1 MKSLI
6 LSRLWMLIGIIIL
19 TTGQAWAHTTGS
31 TSGSTTTQKVFT
43 SIKELRDGA
52 NGKSLSDVV
61 IQFEATNP
69 ATVVAVMTKQDPD
82 IEDKKFI
89 NSFFI
94 VDNKSSDGYY
104 YGLWVSPND
113 IKDGYKLPTDLAI
126 GSKFTGA
133 IIGDYSEGTSGIPYF
148 GSIHKTKNIDG
159 TNYSTTF
166 HIDNTGVASADGT
179 KPADY
184 PFNEVKDVYTIANNN
199 PADGNTATASYGK
212 YLNTIIKVPGTIK
225 KASDNE
231 NNTEFY
237 LVQDE
242 KTGTS
247 KADMNNRIY
256 FNSSQLE
263 GINLDDYVGTS
274 GTFEGI
280 LVKRNDSE
288 SKLIVLKGDF
298 FKVNKI
304 YLDENDA
311 EGRVEYLAS
320 QGAFDGEVDVY
331 VHRTNLVNKAGA
343 WNTICLPFDL
353 TKEEFKNAFG
363 CELTALAKPTT
374 TSSETVQQWAGQVN
388 EGVLAFTKLP
398 DTGLTIKAGVPYLM
412 QASGMQTACL
422 TTIPGAENMEPETL
436 IGKESTYYT
445 HIGEKLI
452 SVVPPYEVK
461 ASYSDNIVNGD
472 FYFRGLYGRKKYTE
486 DADGKLTT
494 TLIADNGSQK
504 YQYISTAAGNY
515 LKYLPSGS
523 SLQFNGMRAYFY
535 FPNWNAANNNAAQAA
550 NNNTNAKIHVA
561 VMAASTT
568 GISNIP
574 AEEAS
579 KQAEVY
585 NLSGQRVDASYKGI
599 VVRNGRKYL
608 RK

>member
-1 MKSLI
+1 MKRLI
-6 LSRLWMLIGIIIL
+6 LSRLWMLISIIIL
-19 TTGQAWAHTTGS
+19 TTGQAWAQTTEP
-31 TSGSTTTQKVFT
+31 TTTQRVFT
-43 SIKELRDGA
+43 SIKQIRDVA
-52 NGKSLSDVV
+52 QSNNQKHQDVV
-61 IQFEATNP
+61 IQFDATNP
-69 ATVVAVMTKQDPD
+69 AIVVAVMKHADPD
-82 IEDKKFI
+82 IKDEKFI

-94 VDNKSSDGYY
+94 VDNSK
-104 YGLWVSPND
+104 YGLWVSPYNID
-113 IKDGYKLPTDLAI
+113 KGFSLPSDLAV
-126 GSKFTGA
+126 GSKITGS
-133 IIGDYSEGTSGIPYF
+133 IIGDYNEGESGMVYF
-148 GSIHKTKNIDG
+148 GAIHKTKDIDG
-159 TNYSTTF
+159 TTYKTSLTVD
-166 HIDNTGVASADGT
+166 HSGEASADGT

-184 PFNEVKDVYTIANNN
+184 PVTEVTDVSAIANTN
-199 PADGNTATASYGK
+199 PDDGNTVSASYGK
-212 YLNTIIKVPGTIK
+212 YLNTIVKVLRGTIK
-225 KASDNE
+225 KASDKN

-242 KTGTS
+242 NTGTS
-247 KADMNNRIY
+247 EADMNKRIY
-256 FNSSQLE
+256 FNSSQLD

-280 LVKRNDSE
+280 LVKRNKSE

-320 QGAFDGEVDVY
+320 QGALDGEVDVY
-331 VHRTNLVNKAGA
+331 VHRTNLVNNAGA

-353 TKEEFKNAFG
+353 TKEDFKTAFG

-374 TSSETVQQWAGQVN
+374 TSEETVHQWVGQVSDK
-388 EGVLAFTKLP
+388 GVLAFTKLP
-398 DTGLTIKAGVPYLM
+398 DTELAIKAGVPYLM
-412 QASGMQTACL
+412 QASGTQTACL
-422 TTIPGAENMEPETL
+422 TTIQGSENMEPETL
-436 IGKESTYYT
+436 MGQESTYYA

-452 SVVPPYEVK
+452 TVVPPYEVK
-461 ASYSDNIVNGD
+461 ASCSDNIVNGD

-494 TLIADNGSQK
+494 TLISDNGSQK

-523 SLQFNGMRAYFY
+523 TLQFNGMRAYFY
-535 FPNWNAANNNAAQAA
+535 FPNWSATNNAAQAA
-550 NNNTNAKIHVA
+550 SQNKDTNAKIHVA

-568 GISNIP
+568 GISNIS

>member
-19 TTGQAWAHTTGS
+19 TTGQAWAQTA
-31 TSGSTTTQKVFT
+31 TTQKVFT
-43 SIKELRDGA
+43 SIEQIRDVA
-52 NGKSLSDVV
+52 QSNNQKHQDVV
-61 IQFEATNP
+61 IQFDATNP
-69 ATVVAVMTKQDPD
+69 AIVVAVMKHADPD
-82 IEDKKFI
+82 IKDEKFI

-94 VDNKSSDGYY
+94 VDNSN
-104 YGLWVSPND
+104 YGLWVSPYNID
-113 IKDGYKLPTDLAI
+113 KGFSLPSDLAV
-126 GSKFTGA
+126 GSKITGS
-133 IIGDYSEGTSGIPYF
+133 IIGDYNEGESGMVYF
-148 GSIHKTKNIDG
+148 GAIHKTKDIDG
-159 TNYSTTF
+159 TTYKTSLTVD
-166 HIDNTGVASADGT
+166 HSGEASADGT

-184 PFNEVKDVYTIANNN
+184 PFTEVKDVYTIANNN

-225 KASDNE
+225 KASDKN

-242 KTGTS
+242 NTGTS
-247 KADMNNRIY
+247 EADMNKRIY
-256 FNSSQLE
+256 FNSSQLD

-280 LVKRNDSE
+280 LVKRNKSE

-298 FKVNKI
+298 FKVNTI

-331 VHRTNLVNKAGA
+331 VHRTNLVNNAGA

-353 TKEEFKNAFG
+353 TKEDFKTAFG
-363 CELTALAKPTT
+363 CELTALAKPA
-374 TSSETVQQWAGQVN
+374 TSDETAQQWAGQVSDK
-388 EGVLAFTKLP
+388 GVLAFTKLA
-398 DTGLTIKAGVPYLM
+398 DTELTIKAGVPYLM
-412 QASGMQTACL
+412 QASGTQTKCL
-422 TTIPGAENMEPETL
+422 NTFKGSEDMTPDVL
-436 IGKESTYYT
+436 IGKETTYYAPVGKKT
-445 HIGEKLI
+445 ITVK
-452 SVVPPYEVK
+452 SPYEVK
-461 ASYSDNIVNGD
+461 ASYNDDIVNGD
-472 FYFRGLYGRKKYTE
+472 FYFRGLYGRKKYT
-486 DADGKLTT
+486 DGTDGKLTT
-494 TLIADNGSQK
+494 TLISDNGSQK

-523 SLQFNGMRAYFY
+523 TLQFNGMRAYFY
-535 FPNWNAANNNAAQAA
+535 FPNWNAANNNAAQTASK

-568 GISNIP
+568 GISNIS
-574 AEEAS
+574 AAEAS

-585 NLSGQRVDASYKGI
+585 NLSGLRVDASYKGI

>member
-1 MKSLI
+1 MKRLI

-19 TTGQAWAHTTGS
+19 TTGQIVAQTTG
-31 TSGSTTTQKVFT
+31 GSTTTQKVFT

-69 ATVVAVMTKQDPD
+69 ATVVAVMTKHDPD

-179 KPADY
+179 KPAVY

-199 PADGNTATASYGK
+199 PDDGNTATASYGK

-225 KASDNE
+225 KGT
-231 NNTEFY
+231 NNEFY
-237 LVQDE
+237 LVQNETTKTTDE
-242 KTGTS
+242 S
-247 KADMNNRIY
+247 NRIY

-263 GINLDDYVGTS
+263 GINLEDYVGTS

-280 LVKRNDSE
+280 LVKRNKSE

-311 EGRVEYLAS
+311 EGRVEYLVQ
-320 QGAFDGEVDVY
+320 QGALQDKVDVY
-331 VHRTNLVNKAGA
+331 VHRTKLVNNAGA

-353 TKEEFKNAFG
+353 TKEEFKTAFG
-363 CELTALAKPTT
+363 CELIALAKPA
-374 TSSETVQQWAGQVN
+374 TSDETVQQWAGQVSDK
-388 EGVLAFTKLP
+388 GVLAFTKLP
-398 DTGLTIKAGVPYLM
+398 NTELTIKAGVPYLM
-412 QASGMQTACL
+412 QASGTQTACL
-422 TTIPGAENMEPETL
+422 TTIQGSENMEPETL
-436 IGKESTYYT
+436 MSKESTYYA

-452 SVVPPYEVK
+452 TVVPPYEVK

-486 DADGKLTT
+486 DADGKLTA
-494 TLIADNGSQK
+494 TLISDNGSQK

-535 FPNWNAANNNAAQAA
+535 FPNWSAENNNAAQAA
-550 NNNTNAKIHVA
+550 SKNNNTNAKIHVA

-568 GISNIP
+568 GISNIS

-579 KQAEVY
+579 KQAEVF

>member
-6 LSRLWMLIGIIIL
+6 LSRLWMLISIIIL
-19 TTGQAWAHTTGS
+19 TTGQAWAQTA
-31 TSGSTTTQKVFT
+31 TTTKVFT

-69 ATVVAVMTKQDPD
+69 ATVVAVMTKHDTD
-82 IEDKKFI
+82 ITDDDKFL

-94 VDNKSSDGYY
+94 VNKGSDDNY

-113 IKDGYKLPTDLAI
+113 IKDGYKLPTNLAI

-133 IIGDYSEGTSGIPYF
+133 IIGDYSEGTSKIPYF
-148 GSIHKTKNIDG
+148 GSIHKTKDIGG

-166 HIDNTGVASADGT
+166 DIDNTGVASADGT

-184 PFNEVKDVYTIANNN
+184 PFTEVKDVYTIANNS
-199 PADGNTATASYGK
+199 AGGNTATASYGK

-225 KASDNE
+225 KGT
-231 NNTEFY
+231 NNEFY
-237 LVQDE
+237 LVQNE
-242 KTGTS
+242 TTS
-247 KADMNNRIY
+247 TTDSQNRIY
-256 FNSSQLE
+256 FNSSQLD

-274 GTFEGI
+274 GIFEGI
-280 LVKRNDSE
+280 LVKRNKSE

-311 EGRVEYLAS
+311 EGRVEYLVQ
-320 QGAFDGEVDVY
+320 QGALQDKVDVY
-331 VHRTNLVNKAGA
+331 VHRTKLVNNAGA

-353 TKEEFKNAFG
+353 TKEEFKTAFG
-363 CELTALAKPTT
+363 CELIALAKPA
-374 TSSETVQQWAGQVN
+374 TSDETVHQWAGQVSDK
-388 EGVLAFTKLP
+388 GVLAFTKLP
-398 DTGLTIKAGVPYLM
+398 NTELTIKAGVPYLM
-412 QASGMQTACL
+412 QASGTQTACL
-422 TTIPGAENMEPETL
+422 TTIQGSENMEPETL
-436 IGKESTYYT
+436 MSKESTYYA

-494 TLIADNGSQK
+494 TSIADNGSQK

-523 SLQFNGMRAYFY
+523 PLQFNGMRAYFY
-535 FPNWNAANNNAAQAA
+535 FPNWNAANNNAAQPAS
-550 NNNTNAKIHVA
+550 NGTNAKIHVA

-568 GISNIP
+568 GISNIS
-574 AEEAS
+574 AKEAS

-608 RK
+608 CK

>member
-19 TTGQAWAHTTGS
+19 TTGQAWAQ
-31 TSGSTTTQKVFT
+31 TTQVFT
-43 SIKELRDGA
+43 SIKELRDA
-52 NGKSLSDVV
+52 AAGKTLSDVV
-61 IQFEATNP
+61 IKFDATNP
-69 ATVVAVMTKQDPD
+69 ATVVAVMTKHDTD
-82 IEDKKFI
+82 ITDDEKFI
-89 NSFFI
+89 NSFFV
-94 VDNKSSDGYY
+94 VDNSN

-159 TNYSTTF
+159 TDYSTKF
-166 HIDNTGVASADGT
+166 DIEHSGEASADGT
-179 KPADY
+179 KPAVY
-184 PFNEVKDVYTIANNN
+184 PITSVTDVNTIANNN
-199 PADGNTATASYGK
+199 VKDITKSSYGK

-225 KASDNE
+225 KGTQGE
-231 NNTEFY
+231 YY
-237 LVQDE
+237 LVQTENTNWTD
-242 KTGTS
+242 K
-247 KADMNNRIY
+247 KNRIY
-256 FNSSQLE
+256 FNSSQLD
-263 GINLDDYVGTS
+263 INLDDYVGTS

-280 LVKRNDSE
+280 LVKRNGTD

-298 FKVNKI
+298 FKVSKI
-304 YLDENDA
+304 YLDENDE

-320 QGAFDGEVDVY
+320 QGAFQDKVDVY
-331 VHRTNLVNKAGA
+331 VHRTNLVNKVGA

-353 TKEEFKNAFG
+353 TKAQFKDAFG

-374 TSSETVQQWAGQVN
+374 NDESARQWAGQVN
-388 EGVLAFTKLP
+388 EGVLAFTKLA
-398 DTGLTIKAGVPYLM
+398 DTDLTITAGVPYLM
-412 QASGMQTACL
+412 QASGEQTCC
-422 TTIPGAENMEPETL
+422 TKTVRGSENMTPEELKTEDANYYASV
-436 IGKESTYYT
+436 GKKTIT
-445 HIGEKLI
+445 
-452 SVVPPYEVK
+452 VNAPYEVK
-461 ASYSDNIVNGD
+461 ASYSDNIVNGE
-472 FYFRGLYGRKKYTE
+472 FYFRGLYGRKKYVDGSTE
-486 DADGKLTT
+486 
-494 TLIADNGSQK
+494 TLIADGGSQK

-523 SLQFNGMRAYFY
+523 TLQFNGMRAYFY
-535 FPNWNAANNNAAQAA
+535 FPNWSAENNNAAQAA
-550 NNNTNAKIHVA
+550 SQNNNTNAKIHVA

-568 GISNIP
+568 GISYIS

>member
-1 MKSLI
+1 MKRLI
-6 LSRLWMLIGIIIL
+6 LSRLWMLISIIIL
-19 TTGQAWAHTTGS
+19 TTGQAWAQA
-31 TSGSTTTQKVFT
+31 TTTQKVFT
-43 SIKELRDGA
+43 SIKELRDAAAG
-52 NGKSLSDVV
+52 NTLSDVV
-61 IQFEATNP
+61 IQFNESTNP
-69 ATVVAVMTKQDPD
+69 ATVVAVMTKHDPD
-82 IEDKKFI
+82 ITDDEKFI
-89 NSFFI
+89 NSFFV
-94 VDNKSSDGYY
+94 VDNSN

-159 TNYSTTF
+159 TDYSTKF
-166 HIDNTGVASADGT
+166 DIVEASGT
-179 KPADY
+179 Y
-184 PFNEVKDVYTIANNN
+184 PVTEVKDVNTIANTN
-199 PADGNTATASYGK
+199 PEDGNTATASYGK

-225 KASDNE
+225 KASNKD

-247 KADMNNRIY
+247 KDDMSNRIY
-256 FNSSQLE
+256 FNSSQLD
-263 GINLDDYVGTS
+263 GINLNDYVGTS

-280 LVKRNDSE
+280 LVKRNKSE
-288 SKLIVLKGDF
+288 SKLIVLKDNF

-304 YLDENDA
+304 YLDENDE

-320 QGAFDGEVDVY
+320 QGALAGEVDVY
-331 VHRTNLVNKAGA
+331 VHRTKLVNNAGA

-353 TKEEFKNAFG
+353 TKDEFQTAFG

-374 TSSETVQQWAGQVN
+374 TSDESAHQWAGTVSDK
-388 EGVLAFTKLP
+388 GVLAFTKLA
-398 DTGLTIKAGVPYLM
+398 DTDLTIKAGVPYLM
-412 QASGMQTACL
+412 QASGKQTACL
-422 TTIPGAENMEPETL
+422 KTIPGSENMEPEEL
-436 IGKESTYYT
+436 KNADGNYYA
-445 HIGEKLI
+445 
-452 SVVPPYEVK
+452 SVGNKTITVNAPYEVK
-461 ASYSDNIVNGD
+461 ASYNDDIVNGE
-472 FYFRGLYGRKKYTE
+472 FYFRGLYGRKKYVDGSTE
-486 DADGKLTT
+486 
-494 TLIADNGSQK
+494 TLIADDGSQK
-504 YQYISTAAGNY
+504 YQYISTATGSY

-523 SLQFNGMRAYFY
+523 TLQFNGMRAYFY
-535 FPNWNAANNNAAQAA
+535 FPNWNADNNNAAQAA
-550 NNNTNAKIHVA
+550 SNNTNAKIHVA

-568 GISNIP
+568 GISNIS

>member
-1 MKSLI
+1 MAQ
-6 LSRLWMLIGIIIL
+6 
-19 TTGQAWAHTTGS
+19 TPP
-31 TSGSTTTQKVFT
+31 TSQKVFT
-43 SIKELRDGA
+43 SIKELRDA
-52 NGKSLSDVV
+52 AQTNSLKHDDVV
-61 IQFEATNP
+61 VKFDDSNP
-69 ATVVAVMTKQDPD
+69 TTVVAVMKHADPNIKD
-82 IEDKKFI
+82 EKFI

-94 VDNKSSDGYY
+94 VDNSK
-104 YGLWVSPND
+104 YGLWVSPNGVYD
-113 IKDGYKLPTDLAI
+113 EQLFSTWNLKI
-126 GSKFTGA
+126 GSKITGS
-133 IIGDYSEGTSGIPYF
+133 IIGDYRENESGMPYF
-148 GSIHKTKNIDG
+148 GSLVKSVKIGDVTYNTSLTVKRDG
-159 TNYSTTF
+159 EANETTEA
-166 HIDNTGVASADGT
+166 V
-179 KPADY
+179 Y
-184 PFNEVKDVYTIANNN
+184 PVTEVKDVNTIANNN
-199 PADGNTATASYGK
+199 PKDGNTATASYGK

-225 KASDNE
+225 KASDKN

-242 KTGTS
+242 NTGTS
-247 KADMNNRIY
+247 EADMNKRIY
-256 FNSSQLE
+256 FNSSQLD

-280 LVKRNDSE
+280 LVKRNNSE

-320 QGAFDGEVDVY
+320 QGALDAEVDVY

-353 TKEEFKNAFG
+353 TKDEFYNAFG
-363 CELTALAKPTT
+363 CELTALAKPKT
-374 TSSETVQQWAGQVN
+374 TSSETAQQWAGQVN

-398 DTGLTIKAGVPYLM
+398 DTELTIKAGVPYLM
-412 QASGMQTACL
+412 QASGEQIKCTR
-422 TTIPGAENMEPETL
+422 TIKGSENKTPEEL
-436 IGKESTYYT
+436 KADDSNYYAPVGKKTITVKS
-445 HIGEKLI
+445 
-452 SVVPPYEVK
+452 PYEVK
-461 ASYSDNIVNGD
+461 ALWNDDIVNGD
-472 FYFRGLYGRKKYTE
+472 FYFRGLYGRKKYI
-486 DADGKLTT
+486 DGSAT
-494 TLIADNGSQK
+494 TLISDNGSQK

-523 SLQFNGMRAYFY
+523 TLQFNGMRAYFY
-535 FPNWNAANNNAAQAA
+535 FPNWNAENNNKAQPASK

-561 VMAASTT
+561 VMAASPT
-568 GISNIP
+568 GISNIS
-574 AEEAS
+574 AEKAS

>member
-19 TTGQAWAHTTGS
+19 TTGQAWAL
-31 TSGSTTTQKVFT
+31 TTTTTKVFT

-69 ATVVAVMTKQDPD
+69 ATVVAVMTKHDTD
-82 IEDKKFI
+82 ITDDDKFL

-94 VDNKSSDGYY
+94 VNKGSDDNY

-113 IKDGYKLPTDLAI
+113 IKDGYKLPTNLAI

-133 IIGDYSEGTSGIPYF
+133 IIGDYNEGTSKIPYF
-148 GSIHKTKNIDG
+148 GSIHKTMNIGG

-166 HIDNTGVASADGT
+166 VIDNTGVASADGT
-179 KPADY
+179 KPAVY
-184 PFNEVKDVYTIANNN
+184 PITPVTDVNTIAKNN
-199 PADGNTATASYGK
+199 PKDGNTVNASYGP
-212 YLNTIIKVPGTIK
+212 YLNTIIRVPGTIK
-225 KASDNE
+225 KGT
-231 NNTEFY
+231 NNEFY
-237 LVQDE
+237 LVQKE
-242 KTGTS
+242 TTS
-247 KADMNNRIY
+247 TTDSQNRIY
-256 FNSSQLE
+256 FNSSQLD

-280 LVKRNDSE
+280 LVKRNKSE

-311 EGRVEYLAS
+311 EGRVEYLVQ
-320 QGAFDGEVDVY
+320 QGALQDNVDVY

-353 TKEEFKNAFG
+353 TKEEFNNAFG

-412 QASGMQTACL
+412 QASGTQKYCL
-422 TTIPGAENMEPETL
+422 ATIQGAESMEPETL
-436 IGKESTYYT
+436 IGKESTYYA

-452 SVVPPYEVK
+452 TVVPPYEVK

-494 TLIADNGSQK
+494 TPISDNGSQK

-535 FPNWNAANNNAAQAA
+535 FPNWSAENNNAAQAA
-550 NNNTNAKIHVA
+550 SKNNNTNAKIHVA

-568 GISNIP
+568 GISNIS
-574 AEEAS
+574 AAEAS

>member
-1 MKSLI
+1 MKRLN

-19 TTGQAWAHTTGS
+19 TTGQAWAQTA
-31 TSGSTTTQKVFT
+31 TTQKVFT

-52 NGKSLSDVV
+52 NGNSLSDVV
-61 IQFEATNP
+61 IKFEATNP
-69 ATVVAVMTKQDPD
+69 ATVVAVMTKHDPD

-225 KASDNE
+225 KASDNK

-247 KADMNNRIY
+247 EADMNKRIY

-304 YLDENDA
+304 YLDENDV
-311 EGRVEYLAS
+311 EDRVEYLAS
-320 QGAFDGEVDVY
+320 QGALDGEVDVY
-331 VHRTNLVNKAGA
+331 VHRTKLVNNAGA

-436 IGKESTYYT
+436 MSKESTYYA

-461 ASYSDNIVNGD
+461 ASYNDNIVNGD
-472 FYFRGLYGRKKYTE
+472 FYFRGLYGRKKYI
-486 DADGKLTT
+486 DGSAT
-494 TLIADNGSQK
+494 TLISDNGSQK

-523 SLQFNGMRAYFY
+523 ELQFNGMRAYFY
-535 FPNWNAANNNAAQAA
+535 FPNWNAANNNAAQPASK

-568 GISNIP
+568 GISNIS

>member
-19 TTGQAWAHTTGS
+19 TTGQAWAQKATTK
-31 TSGSTTTQKVFT
+31 KVFT
-43 SIKELRDGA
+43 SIKELRDA
-52 NGKSLSDVV
+52 AQTNSLKHDDVV
-61 IQFEATNP
+61 VKFDDSNP
-69 ATVVAVMTKQDPD
+69 TTVVAVMKHADPN

-94 VDNKSSDGYY
+94 VDNSK
-104 YGLWVSPND
+104 YGLWVSPNGVYD
-113 IKDGYKLPTDLAI
+113 KQLFSTWNLKI
-126 GSKFTGA
+126 GSKITGS
-133 IIGDYSEGTSGIPYF
+133 IIGDYRENDHGMPYF
-148 GSIHKTKNIDG
+148 GSLEKSVKIGDVTYNTSLTVKRDG
-159 TNYSTTF
+159 EANETTEA
-166 HIDNTGVASADGT
+166 V
-179 KPADY
+179 Y
-184 PFNEVKDVYTIANNN
+184 PFTEVKDVYTIANNN
-199 PADGNTATASYGK
+199 PTDGNTATASYGK

-225 KASDNE
+225 KASNKN

-242 KTGTS
+242 NTGTS
-247 KADMNNRIY
+247 EADMNKRIY
-256 FNSSQLE
+256 FNSSQLD

-280 LVKRNDSE
+280 LVKRNNSE

-320 QGAFDGEVDVY
+320 QGAFDDEVDVY

-353 TKEEFKNAFG
+353 TKDEFQTAFG
-363 CELTALAKPTT
+363 CTLTALAKPKT
-374 TSSETVQQWAGQVN
+374 TSSETAQQWAGQVN

-398 DTGLTIKAGVPYLM
+398 DTELTIKAGVPYLM
-412 QASGMQTACL
+412 QASGEQIKCTR
-422 TTIPGAENMEPETL
+422 TIKGSESKTPEEL
-436 IGKESTYYT
+436 KADDSNYYAPVGKKTITVKS
-445 HIGEKLI
+445 
-452 SVVPPYEVK
+452 PYEVM
-461 ASYSDNIVNGD
+461 ASWNDDIVNGD
-472 FYFRGLYGRKKYTE
+472 FYFRGLYGRKKYI
-486 DADGKLTT
+486 DGSAT
-494 TLIADNGSQK
+494 TLISDNGSQK

-523 SLQFNGMRAYFY
+523 TLQFNGMRAYFY
-535 FPNWNAANNNAAQAA
+535 FPNWNAENNNKAQAA
-550 NNNTNAKIHVA
+550 SQNNNTNAKIHVA

-568 GISNIP
+568 GISNIS

>member
-1 MKSLI
+1 MKRLI

-19 TTGQAWAHTTGS
+19 TTGQAWALTTGA
-31 TSGSTTTQKVFT
+31 TTTQKVFT

-69 ATVVAVMTKQDPD
+69 ATVVAVMTKHDTD
-82 IEDKKFI
+82 ITDDDKFL

-94 VDNKSSDGYY
+94 VNKGSDDNY

-133 IIGDYSEGTSGIPYF
+133 IIGDYSEGTSKIPYF
-148 GSIHKTKNIDG
+148 GSIHKTKDIGG

-166 HIDNTGVASADGT
+166 DVDNTGVASADGT

-184 PFNEVKDVYTIANNN
+184 PFTEVKDVYTIANNN

-225 KASDNE
+225 KASDNK

-311 EGRVEYLAS
+311 EGRVEYLVQ
-320 QGAFDGEVDVY
+320 QGALQDKVDVY
-331 VHRTNLVNKAGA
+331 VHRTKLVNNAGA

-353 TKEEFKNAFG
+353 TKEEFKTAFG
-363 CELTALAKPTT
+363 CELTALAKPA
-374 TSSETVQQWAGQVN
+374 TSDETVHQWTGQVSDK
-388 EGVLAFTKLP
+388 GVLAFTKLP
-398 DTGLTIKAGVPYLM
+398 DTDLTIKAGVPYLM
-412 QASGMQTACL
+412 QASGTQTACL
-422 TTIPGAENMEPETL
+422 KTIPGAENMEPETL
-436 IGKESTYYT
+436 MGQESTYYA

-461 ASYSDNIVNGD
+461 ASYNDNIVNGD
-472 FYFRGLYGRKKYTE
+472 FYYRGLYGRKKYI
-486 DADGKLTT
+486 DGSAT

-523 SLQFNGMRAYFY
+523 PLQFNGMRAYFY
-535 FPNWNAANNNAAQAA
+535 FPNWSATNNNAAQAA
-550 NNNTNAKIHVA
+550 SQNKDTNAKIHVA

-568 GISNIP
+568 GISNIS
-574 AEEAS
+574 AAEAS

-585 NLSGQRVDASYKGI
+585 NLSGQCVDASYKGF

>member
-1 MKSLI
+1 MKRLI

-19 TTGQAWAHTTGS
+19 TTGQAWALTTGA
-31 TSGSTTTQKVFT
+31 TTTQKVFT

-52 NGKSLSDVV
+52 QKNSLKLQDVV
-61 IQFEATNP
+61 IRFDETNP
-69 ATVVAVMTKQDPD
+69 ATVVAVMKKEDPD
-82 IEDKKFI
+82 IKDEKFI

-94 VDNKSSDGYY
+94 VDNSK
-104 YGLWVSPND
+104 YGLWVSPYNID
-113 IKDGYKLPTDLAI
+113 KGFLLPSDLAV
-126 GSKFTGA
+126 GSKITGS
-133 IIGDYSEGTSGIPYF
+133 IIGDYNEGESGMVYF
-148 GSIHKTKNIDG
+148 GSIHKTKDIDG
-159 TNYSTTF
+159 TTYTTSLRVD
-166 HIDNTGVASADGT
+166 HSGEASADGT
-179 KPADY
+179 KSAVY
-184 PFNEVKDVYTIANNN
+184 PVTEVNDVHTIANNN
-199 PADGNTATASYGK
+199 PADGNTTTASYGK

-225 KASDNE
+225 KASDKND
-231 NNTEFY
+231 NTEFY

-242 KTGTS
+242 NTGTS
-247 KADMNNRIY
+247 EADMNKRIY
-256 FNSSQLE
+256 FNSSQLD

-280 LVKRNDSE
+280 LVKRNQSE

-320 QGAFDGEVDVY
+320 QGAFDDEVDVY
-331 VHRTNLVNKAGA
+331 VHRTKLVNTDA

-353 TKEEFKNAFG
+353 TKEEFKTAFG
-363 CELTALAKPTT
+363 CELTALAKPA
-374 TSSETVQQWAGQVN
+374 TSSETAQKWEGQVN
-388 EGVLAFTKLP
+388 DKGVLAFTKLP
-398 DTGLTIKAGVPYLM
+398 DTELTIKAGVPYLM
-412 QASGMQTACL
+412 QASGTQEYCTQTINGSENKTPEDLKTADGNYYAYVGKK
-422 TTIPGAENMEPETL
+422 TITV
-436 IGKESTYYT
+436 KS
-445 HIGEKLI
+445 
-452 SVVPPYEVK
+452 PYEVE
-461 ASYSDNIVNGD
+461 ASYNDNIVNGG

-494 TLIADNGSQK
+494 TPISDGGSQK
-504 YQYISTAAGNY
+504 YQYISTAVGNY

-523 SLQFNGMRAYFY
+523 TLQFNGMRAYFY
-535 FPNWNAANNNAAQAA
+535 FPNWSKDNNNAAQAA
-550 NNNTNAKIHVA
+550 SQNNNTNAKIHVA

-568 GISNIP
+568 GISNISE
-574 AEEAS
+574 EEAS

>member
-6 LSRLWMLIGIIIL
+6 LSRLWMLISIIIL
-19 TTGQAWAHTTGS
+19 TTGQAWAHTTGA
-31 TSGSTTTQKVFT
+31 TTTQKVFT
-43 SIKELRDGA
+43 SIKELRDA
-52 NGKSLSDVV
+52 AQTNGLKHDDVV
-61 IQFEATNP
+61 VKFDDSNP
-69 ATVVAVMTKQDPD
+69 TTVVAVMKHADPD
-82 IEDKKFI
+82 IKDDKFV

-94 VDNKSSDGYY
+94 VNKGSDNNF
-104 YGLWVSPND
+104 YGLWVSPNGVYD
-113 IKDGYKLPTDLAI
+113 KQLFSTWNLKI
-126 GSKFTGA
+126 GSKITGS
-133 IIGDYSEGTSGIPYF
+133 IIGDYRENESGMPYF
-148 GSIHKTKNIDG
+148 GSLVNSVKIGDVTYNTSLTVNRDDEA
-159 TNYSTTF
+159 NETTE
-166 HIDNTGVASADGT
+166 
-179 KPADY
+179 ADY
-184 PFNEVKDVYTIANNN
+184 PYTVVTDVNTIAKNN
-199 PADGNTATASYGK
+199 AGGNTATASYGP
-212 YLNTIIKVPGTIK
+212 YLNTIIRVPGTIK
-225 KASDNE
+225 KGT
-231 NNTEFY
+231 NNEFY
-237 LVQDE
+237 LVQNE
-242 KTGTS
+242 TTKTDNES
-247 KADMNNRIY
+247 NRIY
-256 FNSSQLE
+256 FNSSQLD

-280 LVKRNDSE
+280 LVKRNQSE

-320 QGAFDGEVDVY
+320 QGAFDDEVDVY
-331 VHRTNLVNKAGA
+331 VHRTKLVNTDA

-353 TKEEFKNAFG
+353 TKEEFKTAFG
-363 CELTALAKPTT
+363 CELTALAKPA
-374 TSSETVQQWAGQVN
+374 TSDETVHQWTGQVSDK
-388 EGVLAFTKLP
+388 GVLAFTKLA
-398 DTGLTIKAGVPYLM
+398 DTELAIKAGVPYLM

-422 TTIPGAENMEPETL
+422 KTIPGAENMEPETL
-436 IGKESTYYT
+436 MKQELTYYAPVGKKT
-445 HIGEKLI
+445 ITVK
-452 SVVPPYEVK
+452 SPYEVK

-494 TLIADNGSQK
+494 TLISDNGSQK

-523 SLQFNGMRAYFY
+523 TLQFNGMRAYFY

-568 GISNIP
+568 GISNVS
-574 AEEAS
+574 AEEVS

>member
-6 LSRLWMLIGIIIL
+6 LSRLWMLISIIIL
-19 TTGQAWAHTTGS
+19 TTGQAWALTT
-31 TSGSTTTQKVFT
+31 GSTTTQRVFT
-43 SIKELRDGA
+43 SIEQIRDVA
-52 NGKSLSDVV
+52 QSNNQKHQDVV
-61 IQFEATNP
+61 IQFDATNP
-69 ATVVAVMTKQDPD
+69 AIVVAVMKHADPD
-82 IEDKKFI
+82 IKDEKFI

-94 VDNKSSDGYY
+94 VDNSK
-104 YGLWVSPND
+104 YGLWVSPYNID
-113 IKDGYKLPTDLAI
+113 KGFSLPSDLAV
-126 GSKFTGA
+126 GSKITGS
-133 IIGDYSEGTSGIPYF
+133 IIGDYNEGESGMVYF
-148 GSIHKTKNIDG
+148 GAIHKTKDIDG
-159 TNYSTTF
+159 TTYKTSLTVY
-166 HIDNTGVASADGT
+166 HSGEASADGT
-179 KPADY
+179 KPAVY
-184 PFNEVKDVYTIANNN
+184 PVTEVKDVNTIANTN
-199 PADGNTATASYGK
+199 PADGNPATASYGK

-225 KASDNE
+225 KASNKD

-247 KADMNNRIY
+247 EDDMSNRIY
-256 FNSSQLE
+256 FNSSQLD
-263 GINLDDYVGTS
+263 GINLNDYVGTS

-280 LVKRNDSE
+280 LVKRNQSE

-311 EGRVEYLAS
+311 EGRVEYLVQ
-320 QGAFDGEVDVY
+320 QGALQDKVDVY
-331 VHRTNLVNKAGA
+331 VHRTNLVNKVGA

-353 TKEEFKNAFG
+353 TKEDFKTAFG

-374 TSSETVQQWAGQVN
+374 TSSETAQQLVGQIN
-388 EGVLAFTKLP
+388 NGVLAFTKLT
-398 DTGLTIKAGVPYLM
+398 DLTIKAGVPYLM
-412 QASGMQTACL
+412 QASGTQTACL
-422 TTIPGAENMEPETL
+422 KTIPGAENMEPEAL
-436 IGKESTYYT
+436 MGEESTYYA

-461 ASYSDNIVNGD
+461 ASYNDKIVNGE
-472 FYFRGLYGRKKYTE
+472 FYYRGLYGRKKYI
-486 DADGKLTT
+486 DGSTST
-494 TLIADNGSQK
+494 PISDGGSQK

-515 LKYLPSGS
+515 LKYLPDGS
-523 SLQFNGMRAYFY
+523 TLQFNGMRAYFY

-550 NNNTNAKIHVA
+550 SKNNNTNAKIHVA

-568 GISNIP
+568 GISNIS

>member
-1 MKSLI
+1 MKRLI
-6 LSRLWMLIGIIIL
+6 LSRLWMLISIIIL
-19 TTGQAWAHTTGS
+19 TTGQAWAQA
-31 TSGSTTTQKVFT
+31 TTTQKVFT
-43 SIKELRDGA
+43 SIKELRDAAAG
-52 NGKSLSDVV
+52 NTLSDVV
-61 IQFEATNP
+61 IQFNESTNP
-69 ATVVAVMTKQDPD
+69 ATVVAVMTKHDPD
-82 IEDKKFI
+82 ITDDEKFI
-89 NSFFI
+89 NSFFV
-94 VDNKSSDGYY
+94 VDNSN

-159 TNYSTTF
+159 TDYSTKF
-166 HIDNTGVASADGT
+166 DIVEASGT
-179 KPADY
+179 Y
-184 PFNEVKDVYTIANNN
+184 PVTEVKDVNTIANTN
-199 PADGNTATASYGK
+199 PEDGNTATASYGK

-225 KASDNE
+225 KASDKD

-247 KADMNNRIY
+247 KDDMSNRIY
-256 FNSSQLE
+256 FNSSQLD
-263 GINLDDYVGTS
+263 GINLNDYVGTS

-280 LVKRNDSE
+280 LVKRNKSE
-288 SKLIVLKGDF
+288 SKLIVLKDNF

-304 YLDENDA
+304 YLDENDE

-320 QGAFDGEVDVY
+320 QGALAGEVDVY
-331 VHRTNLVNKAGA
+331 VHRTKLVNNAGA
-343 WNTICLPFDL
+343 WNTICLPFKL
-353 TKEEFKNAFG
+353 TKDEFQTAFG
-363 CELTALAKPTT
+363 CTLTALAKPTT
-374 TSSETVQQWAGQVN
+374 TSDESAHQWAGTVSDK
-388 EGVLAFTKLP
+388 GVLAFTKLA
-398 DTGLTIKAGVPYLM
+398 DTDLTIEAGVPYLM
-412 QASGMQTACL
+412 QASGTQTKCL
-422 TTIPGAENMEPETL
+422 NTYENSENMTPDVL
-436 IGKESTYYT
+436 IGKETTYYAYVGKKT
-445 HIGEKLI
+445 IT
-452 SVVPPYEVK
+452 VNAPYEVK
-461 ASYSDNIVNGD
+461 ASYNDNNIVNGD

-494 TLIADNGSQK
+494 NLISDNGSQK
-504 YQYISTAAGNY
+504 YQYISTATGSY

-523 SLQFNGMRAYFY
+523 TLQFNGMRAYFY
-535 FPNWNAANNNAAQAA
+535 FPNWNAENNNKAAQAA
-550 NNNTNAKIHVA
+550 SNNNDTNAKIHVA

-568 GISNIP
+568 GISNIS

>member
-6 LSRLWMLIGIIIL
+6 LSRLWMLISIIIL
-19 TTGQAWAHTTGS
+19 TTGQAWAQTA
-31 TSGSTTTQKVFT
+31 TTQKVFT

-52 NGKSLSDVV
+52 QTNGNQHDDVV
-61 IQFEATNP
+61 VKFEDSNP
-69 ATVVAVMTKQDPD
+69 ATVVAVMKNSEKDYD
-82 IEDKKFI
+82 DEKFV

-94 VDNKSSDGYY
+94 VDKSN
-104 YGLWVSPND
+104 YGLWVSPKGVYDKNLFATWNL
-113 IKDGYKLPTDLAI
+113 KI
-126 GSKFTGA
+126 GSKITGS
-133 IIGDYSEGTSGIPYF
+133 IIGDYRQNDSGMPYF
-148 GSIHKTKNIDG
+148 GSLLKSVKIGETSYQTALTINRDG
-159 TNYSTTF
+159 E
-166 HIDNTGVASADGT
+166 ASGT
-179 KPADY
+179 KEAVY
-184 PFNEVKDVYTIANNN
+184 PCTKVDDVNTIAKNND
-199 PADGNTATASYGK
+199 AASYGP
-212 YLNTIIKVPGTIK
+212 YLNTIIQVPGTIK
-225 KASDNE
+225 KGTNNE
-231 NNTEFY
+231 YY

-242 KTGTS
+242 NTGTGTDYRD
-247 KADMNNRIY
+247 KRIY
-256 FNSSQLE
+256 FSCSQLPN
-263 GINLDDYVGTS
+263 INIDDYVGTS

-280 LVKRNDSE
+280 LIKRKDSE

-311 EGRVEYLAS
+311 EGRVEYLVQ
-320 QGAFDGEVDVY
+320 QGALQDKVDVY
-331 VHRTNLVNKAGA
+331 VHRTKLVNNAGA

-353 TKEEFKNAFG
+353 TKEDFKTAFG

-374 TSSETVQQWAGQVN
+374 TSSETAQQWVGQVN
-388 EGVLAFTKLP
+388 NGVLAFTKLP
-398 DTGLTIKAGVPYLM
+398 DTDLTIKAGVPYLM
-412 QASGMQTACL
+412 QASGTQTYCL
-422 TTIPGAENMEPETL
+422 TTIQGAENMEPETL
-436 IGKESTYYT
+436 MGQESTYYA

-452 SVVPPYEVK
+452 TVVPPYEVK

-515 LKYLPSGS
+515 LKYLPKNST
-523 SLQFNGMRAYFY
+523 LQFNGMRAYFY
-535 FPNWNAANNNAAQAA
+535 FPNWNAANNNAAQPAS
-550 NNNTNAKIHVA
+550 NGTNAKIHVA

-568 GISNIP
+568 GISNIS

-579 KQAEVY
+579 KPAEVC

>member
-43 SIKELRDGA
+43 SIKELRDA
-52 NGKSLSDVV
+52 AQTNGLKHDDVV
-61 IQFEATNP
+61 VKFDDSNP
-69 ATVVAVMTKQDPD
+69 TTVVAVMKHADPD
-82 IEDKKFI
+82 IKDDKFV

-94 VDNKSSDGYY
+94 VNKGSDNNY
-104 YGLWVSPND
+104 YGLWVSPNGVYD
-113 IKDGYKLPTDLAI
+113 KQLFSTWNLKI
-126 GSKFTGA
+126 GSKITGS
-133 IIGDYSEGTSGIPYF
+133 IIGDYRENESGMPYF
-148 GSIHKTKNIDG
+148 GSLVNSVKIGDVTYNTSLTVNRDDEA
-159 TNYSTTF
+159 NETTEA
-166 HIDNTGVASADGT
+166 V
-179 KPADY
+179 Y
-184 PFNEVKDVYTIANNN
+184 PYTVVKDV
-199 PADGNTATASYGK
+199 NTVSSSYGP
-212 YLNTIIKVPGTIK
+212 YLNTIIRVPGTIK
-225 KASDNE
+225 KGT
-231 NNTEFY
+231 NNEFY
-237 LVQDE
+237 LVQNETTKTTDE
-242 KTGTS
+242 S
-247 KADMNNRIY
+247 NRIY
-256 FNSSQLE
+256 FNSSQLD

-280 LVKRNDSE
+280 LVKRIDSE

-311 EGRVEYLAS
+311 EGRVEYLVQ
-320 QGAFDGEVDVY
+320 QGALQDKVDVY

-353 TKEEFKNAFG
+353 TKEDFKTAFG
-363 CELTALAKPTT
+363 CELTALAKPA
-374 TSSETVQQWAGQVN
+374 TSDETVHQWVGQVSDK
-388 EGVLAFTKLP
+388 GVLAFTKLL
-398 DTGLTIKAGVPYLM
+398 DTDLTIKAGVPYLM

-422 TTIPGAENMEPETL
+422 TTIQGSENMEPETL
-436 IGKESTYYT
+436 IGKESTYYA

-494 TLIADNGSQK
+494 TLISDNGSQK

-523 SLQFNGMRAYFY
+523 TLQFNGMRAYFY

-568 GISNIP
+568 GISNVS
-574 AEEAS
+574 AEEVS
-579 KQAEVY
+579 KQAEVC